1 MQRINQINIKVPTQ
15 YQVHVIFFLVY
26 EIESMIPNRTMFLVT
41 CIVTF
46 RYKINRFFHTLFIDS
61 SILIEGLLIFKL
73 FNTTGNEIAL

>member
-15 YQVHVIFFLVY
+15 YQVHVIFFLVC
-26 EIESMIPNRTMFLVT
+26 EIKSMIPNRTMFLVT
-41 CIVTF
+41 CMVTF

-61 SILIEGLLIFKL
+61 SILIGLLIFKL